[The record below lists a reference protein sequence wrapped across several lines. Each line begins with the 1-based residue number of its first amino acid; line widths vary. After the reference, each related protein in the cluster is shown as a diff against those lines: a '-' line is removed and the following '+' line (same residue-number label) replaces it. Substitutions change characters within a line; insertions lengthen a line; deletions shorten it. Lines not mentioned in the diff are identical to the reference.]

1 MNKPGAGLRK
11 SSLESLGGQQ
21 LARDFR
27 EGIDGGPAVSRT
39 GALRVA
45 KRAAAAMGLK
55 AAKIALIDQLFA
67 ASKPGDWGVPGNAP
81 IVWPSNASLAHSLGV
96 SISTLKH
103 HLNGLV
109 QARLIAY
116 SDHPTYQ
123 RRGRRDAAGRIIEA
137 YGIDLSPIAVRFAEL
152 TEMAEAAEYQARE
165 WKRHSYRRTVLRK
178 EIQSLILSATQHKLP
193 GPWGHHQARLDVLR
207 EQKPADL
214 DDLIAQV
221 DALEGLL
228 EAVEK
233 AYRGGFEEQN
243 FDTAV
248 SKFRPL
254 QTTAESLNPEESN
267 SNPEQRRAHARQV
280 FSQKAFGHSSEKKS
294 DSDFQ
299 PQQSTKL
306 ASRTLEEDVQ
316 FISLPLMQSACPAVE
331 QHVPGAFANW
341 RTLRESGRTL
351 CVAVGI
357 NPQVWQE
364 AVGILGPDLA
374 VAAVAVTVQKSGLGV
389 VSKPGAYLRT
399 LAQRGRDGKLYISR
413 SLFALAKSGQDS
425 DVAGEASALLEAP
438 EFPATG
444 SISYTHWQDVVRQ
457 HAPAPTPDS
466 DTVARAFRGW
476 AKTRGIDLTAPNI
489 EKVFA
494 GFCRKWRVN

>member
-1 MNKPGAGLRK
+1 MNKHAAGLRK

-21 LARDFR
+21 LARGFR
-27 EGIDGGPAVSRT
+27 EGADACVVSRT

-67 ASKPGDWGVPGNAP
+67 VSRPGDWGVPGQAP
-81 IVWPSNASLAHSLGV
+81 IVWPSNASLAQSLGV
-96 SISTLKH
+96 SVSTLKH

-109 QARLIAY
+109 KARLITY

-123 RRGRRDAAGRIIEA
+123 RRGRRDAAGKIVEA
-137 YGIDLSPIAVRFAEL
+137 YGIDLSPIAARFAEL
-152 TEMAEAAEYQARE
+152 TDMAEAAEYQARE

-178 EIQSLILSATQHKLP
+178 EIQSLILSATQHKLS
-193 GPWGHHQARLDVLR
+193 GPWSHHQARLDVLR
-207 EQKPADL
+207 EQRPADL
-214 DDLIAQV
+214 DELVAQV
-221 DALEGLL
+221 EALEALM

-233 AYRGGFEEQN
+233 AYRTGFDEQN

-254 QTTAESLNPEESN
+254 QTTAESLNPERSN
-267 SNPEQRRAHARQV
+267 QSPEQRRADARQI
-280 FSQKAFGHSSEKKS
+280 FSQEVFDHSSEKKS
-294 DSDFQ
+294 DSDSQ
-299 PQQSTKL
+299 PQQSTNR
-306 ASRTLEEDVQ
+306 ASRALEEDVQ

-331 QHVPGAFANW
+331 EHVPGAFANW
-341 RTLRESGRTL
+341 RTLREAGRTL
-351 CVAVGI
+351 CVAAGI

-374 VAAVAVTVQKSGLGV
+374 VAAVAVTVQKSGLGF

-399 LAQRGRDGKLYISR
+399 LAQRGRDGKLHISR
-413 SLFALAKSGQDS
+413 SLFALAKSGQPADLGAEIGS
-425 DVAGEASALLEAP
+425 LEAP
-438 EFPATG
+438 EFPAMG
-444 SISYTHWQDVVRQ
+444 SIAYTHWRDVVRKN
-457 HAPAPTPDS
+457 APPPAPDC

-476 AKTRGIDLTAPNI
+476 VKTRGIDLTAPNI

-494 GFCRKWRVN
+494 GFCRNWRVN

>member
-1 MNKPGAGLRK
+1 MNKHAAGLRK

-21 LARDFR
+21 LARGFR
-27 EGIDGGPAVSRT
+27 EGTDAYVVSRT

-67 ASKPGDWGVPGNAP
+67 ASKPGDWGVPGQAP
-81 IVWPSNASLAHSLGV
+81 IVWPSNASLARGLGV
-96 SISTLKH
+96 SVSTLKH
-103 HLNGLV
+103 HLKGLV
-109 QARLIAY
+109 QARLITY

-123 RRGRRDAAGRIIEA
+123 RRGRRDAAGKIVEA
-137 YGIDLSPIAVRFAEL
+137 YGIDLSPIAARFAEL
-152 TEMAEAAEYQARE
+152 TDMAEAAEYQARE

-193 GPWGHHQARLDVLR
+193 GPWSHHQARLDVLR
-207 EQKPADL
+207 EQRPAGL
-214 DDLIAQV
+214 DELVAQV
-221 DALEGLL
+221 EGLEELL
-228 EAVEK
+228 EAVEE
-233 AYRGGFEEQN
+233 AYQTGFEEQN
-243 FDTAV
+243 FNTAV

-254 QTTAESLNPEESN
+254 QTTAESLNSEKSN
-267 SNPEQRRAHARQV
+267 QNPEQRRANARQIL
-280 FSQKAFGHSSEKKS
+280 SPEAFGLSAEKKS
-294 DSDFQ
+294 DADSA
-299 PQQSTKL
+299 PRQSTKL
-306 ASRTLEEDVQ
+306 ASRALEEDVQ

-331 QHVPGAFANW
+331 QYVPGAFADW
-341 RTLRESGRTL
+341 RTLREAGRTL
-351 CVAVGI
+351 CVSVGI

-374 VAAVAVTVQKSGLGV
+374 VAAVAVTVQKSELGA

-399 LAQRGRDGKLYISR
+399 LAQRGRDGKLHISR
-413 SLFALAKSGQDS
+413 SLFALAKSGQAADIGDDMGS
-425 DVAGEASALLEAP
+425 LETP
-438 EFPATG
+438 EFPAMG
-444 SISYTHWQDVVRQ
+444 SIAYTHWRDVVRNN
-457 HAPAPTPDS
+457 APAPAPDC

-494 GFCRKWRVN
+494 GFCKKWRVN

>member
-1 MNKPGAGLRK
+1 MNKHAAGLRK
-11 SSLESLGGQQ
+11 SSPESLGGQK
-21 LARDFR
+21 LARKFR
-27 EGIDGGPAVSRT
+27 EGIDVGPAVSRT

-67 ASKPGDWGVPGNAP
+67 ASKPGDWGVPGSAP
-81 IVWPSNASLAHSLGV
+81 IVWPSNASLAHNLGV

-109 QARLIAY
+109 KARLITY

-123 RRGRRDAAGRIIEA
+123 RRGRRDASGKIVEA

-152 TEMAEAAEYQARE
+152 TEMVEAAEYQARE

-178 EIQSLILSATQHKLP
+178 EIQSLILSATQHRLP
-193 GPWGHHQARLDVLR
+193 GPWSHHQARLDVLR
-207 EQKPADL
+207 EQRPAGL
-214 DDLIAQV
+214 DELIVQV
-221 DALEGLL
+221 EGLEGLL

-233 AYRGGFEEQN
+233 AYQAGFEEQN
-243 FDTAV
+243 FDSAV

-267 SNPEQRRAHARQV
+267 SNSKQRRANARQI
-280 FSQKAFGHSSEKKS
+280 FSKEVYDHSTERKS
-294 DSDFQ
+294 DADSQ

-306 ASRTLEEDVQ
+306 ASRALEEDVQ

-341 RTLRESGRTL
+341 RTLREAGWTL
-351 CVAVGI
+351 CVSVGI

-364 AVGILGPDLA
+364 AVGILGPDVA
-374 VAAVAVTVQKSGLGV
+374 VAAVAVTVQKLGLGTV
-389 VSKPGAYLRT
+389 TKPGAYLRT
-399 LAQRGRDGKLYISR
+399 LAQRGRDGKLHISR
-413 SLFALAKSGQDS
+413 SLFALAKSGQDA
-425 DVAGEASALLEAP
+425 DIAVDAASFETP

-444 SISYTHWQDVVRQ
+444 SITYTSWQDVVRK